1 MRDSI
6 VADRAERFMI
16 VLSKVKQKLIQIL
29 DMQNLFP
36 LRKVKQRLSSSKRTL
51 LKQSNFDLQQHRKTK
66 LVRGSS
72 SISTTHRTL

>member
-1 MRDSI
+1 M
-6 VADRAERFMI
+6 ADRAERFMI

-66 LVRGSS
+66 LVRDSS
-72 SISTTHRTL
+72 SISTMCRTL